1 MINNWKSYDDAT
13 TEENWFMYHWN
24 NTLGFKLVMEDILL
38 LATGGIVRLVGMG
51 AKAAYRTFFAK
62 AGKVSEGVV
71 EASTKLIEKTKNIKL
86 LPKSIANWAE
96 KKVANLNRGIDLL
109 KAPQKVKNAIKRIPT
124 ATAIAVPN
132 YVIMKAIDNK
142 SKEWTKY
149 KIPDSMVKNTDPLM
163 VQIKQALI
171 EDNPGITFK
180 TLNMIRNKEGVYEK
194 FIINGKTYI
203 FDPKTPRTYKVIPL
217 Q

>member
-1 MINNWKSYDDAT
+1 
-13 TEENWFMYHWN
+13 
-24 NTLGFKLVMEDILL
+24 
-38 LATGGIVRLVGMG
+38 
-51 AKAAYRTFFAK
+51 
-62 AGKVSEGVV
+62 
-71 EASTKLIEKTKNIKL
+71 
-86 LPKSIANWAE
+86 
-96 KKVANLNRGIDLL
+96 
-109 KAPQKVKNAIKRIPT
+109 
-124 ATAIAVPN
+124 
-132 YVIMKAIDNK
+132 MKAIENK

-180 TLNMIRNKEGVYEK
+180 TLDMIRNKEGVYEK